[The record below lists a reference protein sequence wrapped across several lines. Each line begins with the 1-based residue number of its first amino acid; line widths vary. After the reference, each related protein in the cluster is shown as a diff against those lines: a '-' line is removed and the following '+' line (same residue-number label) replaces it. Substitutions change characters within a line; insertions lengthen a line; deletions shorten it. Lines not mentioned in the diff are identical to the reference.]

1 MLDPVLIEA
10 PEPLL
15 SLDEAKAHLRVDHDD
30 EDTLIEGFIAGA
42 VAWMD
47 GWQGV
52 LRRCILTQT
61 WAIRT
66 DGLRSM
72 RLPFP
77 DVQSAVV
84 TYLDAAGDSQTVD
97 PANYRVYTQ
106 CGAGHLVLADDFA
119 VPTVLSGREDAVTIT
134 AVFGTDEAP
143 PPLKVAALM
152 LVGHWYRHREDDA
165 SDVPGPVRALIAP
178 FRVALV

>member
-1 MLDPVLIEA
+1 MTDPVLIVA
-10 PEPLL
+10 PPALL
-15 SLDEAKAHLRVDHDD
+15 TLGEAKAHLRVDHDD
-30 EDTLIEGFIAGA
+30 EDFHIEGLIAGA

-52 LRRCILTQT
+52 LGRCILTQT

-77 DVQSAVV
+77 DVQSATVS
-84 TYLDAAGDSQTVD
+84 YLDAAGASQTVD
-97 PANYRVYTQ
+97 PANYRVTTID
-106 CGAGHLVLADDFA
+106 GAGRLILANDFA
-119 VPTVLSGREDAVTIT
+119 VPTVLAGREDAVTVT
-134 AVFGTDEAP
+134 AVYGFTVAP

-152 LVGHWYRHREDDA
+152 LVAHWHHNREGAGD
-165 SDVPGPVRALIAP
+165 DVPAPVKALIAP
-178 FRVALV
+178 FRVGLV